1 MRWIDL
7 ILTYFVVGAPIGV
20 HSYVNRSHGRRAG
33 GLAVGVYGALLWP
46 YQLVMRGRPAASHI
60 WRSGFDKSSFEKFD
74 AEKSLHAFNKLV
86 CWHSERLSEAD
97 KQRQRDIRL
106 AFEKYLKL
114 AETVH
119 DLETCG
125 NPTERELRLFEIDNR
140 SMEDRVAGARC
151 IRRRNL
157 ERARAH
163 LKTARHEIVAI
174 IYSAGGLR
182 QDRPAA
188 SNGTWTPFPEDRFS
202 ALVSIIREVAEAFGD
217 AGSLHELVGSN
228 KGRFT
233 AMDEAIAAG
242 FSSRESINV

>member
-33 GLAVGVYGALLWP
+33 GLAVGIYGALLWP
-46 YQLVMRGRPAASHI
+46 YQLVMRGRPAASLI
-60 WRSGFDKSSFEKFD
+60 LRSSLEKSTFEKFD
-74 AEKSLHAFNKLV
+74 AEKSLQAFNKLV
-86 CWHSERLSEAD
+86 CWHSETLSEAD

-125 NPTERELRLFEIDNR
+125 NPTDRELRLFEIDSR
-140 SMEDRVAGARC
+140 STEERVAGARC
-151 IRRRNL
+151 MRRRSL

-174 IYSAGGLR
+174 ICCLGGLR
-182 QDRPAA
+182 QDRTAA
-188 SNGTWTPFPEDRFS
+188 SNGTCTQFSEDRFS

-217 AGSLHELVGSN
+217 AEILDQLVGSN
-228 KGRFT
+228 KGQFT
-233 AMDEAIAAG
+233 AINEVSVAG